1 MKILIAAIGKAKISS
16 PQQQLYLDYVKRIPW
31 KIECREFD
39 IKNSD
44 AVQRKTKEA
53 EALLSA
59 CSGYEYI
66 IALDEKGADLSSREF
81 SQNLGNW
88 QKQGIS
94 SFAFIIGG
102 ADGLDESITKK
113 ARLVW
118 SFGRVT
124 WPHMLV
130 RALLAEQL
138 YRAHSV
144 ISGHPYHR
152 D

>member
-1 MKILIAAIGKAKISS
+1 MKILITAIGKSKSS
-16 PQQQLYLDYVKRIPW
+16 PQQQLYQDYVKRIPW
-31 KIECREFD
+31 KVECKEFD
-39 IKNSD
+39 TKITD
-44 AVQRKTKEA
+44 TAQRKAKEA
-53 EALLSA
+53 ELLLAA
-59 CSGYEYI
+59 CSGYECI
-66 IALDEKGADLSSREF
+66 IALDESGELLSSRDF
-81 SQNLGNW
+81 SNHMGRW
-88 QKQGIS
+88 QQQGIS

-102 ADGLDESITKK
+102 ADGLDASVLKK
-113 ARLVW
+113 SKLVW

-130 RALLAEQL
+130 RGMLVEQL